1 MLLKSH
7 PRASAIDPS
16 HQSELSRFRPSLN
29 IINFDQTYMSRFRL
43 LTLLSTLLAFAT
55 IGLPARAD
63 RSPTPNHRPAN
74 GQLQVPAGG
83 VLNLVKELN
92 LSRDQIQRLQ
102 QLRKNAQGQNKERR
116 QALQAAKQELNQL
129 IQGTGNSD
137 QIRQKR
143 QQVQSLQREIAD
155 TNFENTLAIREIL
168 TPEQRIKLQQI
179 VEQRRQNRLN
189 SQ

>member
-1 MLLKSH
+1 
-7 PRASAIDPS
+7 
-16 HQSELSRFRPSLN
+16 
-29 IINFDQTYMSRFRL
+29 MSRFRL
-43 LTLLSTLLAFAT
+43 LTILSTLLTFMT
-55 IGLPARAD
+55 IGLPARAE
-63 RSPTPNHRPAN
+63 RSLAQTTNRPAT

-116 QALQAAKQELNQL
+116 QALRSARQELAQL
-129 IQGTGNSD
+129 IQGNGSSD

-155 TNFENTLAIREIL
+155 TNFEKTLAIREIL
-168 TPEQRIKLQQI
+168 TPEQRVKLQQI
-179 VEQRRQNRLN
+179 VERRRQNRLN